1 MSSKPIHSITLRAIC
16 AATESEEKVK
26 SALSLFIYGNEIET
40 ISTEGH
46 FGNTITI
53 LSSTMGGKDCNQFI
67 ELLTSEL
74 SELELERLKAETG
87 ERIDDDCNYH
97 LRFDKQA
104 AYTGIVKLAT
114 TSDIID
120 ARIKIKSYPA
130 QRDKAIA
137 IADTIF

>member
-1 MSSKPIHSITLRAIC
+1 MSSKPIHSISFRAIC

-26 SALSLFIYGNEIET
+26 SALSLFIFDNKIET
-40 ISTEGH
+40 IRTEGH

-53 LSSTMGGKDCNQFI
+53 LSSTIRGRDCSRLI
-67 ELLTSEL
+67 DLLTTEL
-74 SELELERLKAETG
+74 SEVELEHLKAETS
-87 ERIDDDCNYH
+87 ERIDEDCNYH

-104 AYTGIVKLAT
+104 AYTGIVKLAA

-120 ARIKIKSYPA
+120 ARIKIKAYPA

-137 IADTIF
+137 IAETIF

>member
-1 MSSKPIHSITLRAIC
+1 MSSKPVHSISLRAIC

-26 SALSLFIYGNEIET
+26 SALSLFIFGNEIET

-53 LSSTMGGKDCNQFI
+53 LSSTIKGRDCNAFI
-67 ELLTSEL
+67 ELLTSRL
-74 SELELERLKAETG
+74 SRYDLERLKAETC

-104 AYTGIVKLAT
+104 AYSGVVKLAT

-120 ARIKIKSYPA
+120 SRIKIKAYPA